1 MHGLPAPGT
10 IVAGKYRVETL
21 LGEGGMSSV
30 FRAHHE
36 LMDKPV
42 ALKWLRPE
50 LSARPDAKDRF
61 LREARASARIK
72 HPNVV
77 DVHDVGVHE
86 GALFLVMELL
96 EGESF
101 AQLIQRGNIS
111 IPHALRLLLGAME
124 GVAFAHDNGIVHRDI
139 KPENIFVVRNRVY
152 PDGIAKI
159 LDFGISKLA
168 NDASGGGQNLTK
180 TGHTVGTPEYMSME
194 QMTGEAD
201 VDGRADVYSFGV
213 LLYRALTGITP
224 FSGETFAAI
233 AVKVATSTPLPPRQ
247 LRSELPPAL
256 EQVVMRA
263 MARDRNQRFP
273 NMRAL
278 IDALSFLGSTQGFLS
293 QMQNPGMGAPLLTP
307 TPQGLRDLV
316 PFSNFR
322 DGTQELGPPTKAL
335 TEQTPIPARIQ
346 APAQARSPLP
356 MFLGGF
362 LVAAMGVGTYL
373 MWPQSQVAGSAR
385 GQTSVPEL
393 PRADSPP
400 TGGGTVGNQGRPIA
414 PQPLDNGTGG
424 AREAVGSPPAT
435 SAPGEWDTPQMQV
448 QVEQAGT
455 GDQGTSVLDALQKA
469 AQEAAHE
476 GTGSARDTS
485 HRSSGVG
492 RRLVRRDTVTRISV
506 GTTQRPTAAEPAP
519 RSEPS
524 PAPAAETTKSAT
536 GRRSGTL
543 RSDDF

>member
-1 MHGLPAPGT
+1 MYGLPEPGT
-10 IVAGKYRVETL
+10 VVAGKYRVETL

-36 LMDKPV
+36 MMDKPV

-50 LSARPDAKDRF
+50 LSQRPEAKDRF

-77 DVHDVGVHE
+77 DVHDVGVHD

-111 IPHALRLLLGAME
+111 IPQALRLLIGAME
-124 GVAFAHDNGIVHRDI
+124 GVAFAHENGIVHRDI

-168 NDASGGGQNLTK
+168 NDASGSANLTK

-213 LLYRALTGITP
+213 LLYRALTGTTP

-233 AVKVATSTPLPPRQ
+233 AVKVATSAPIPPRQ
-247 LRSELPPAL
+247 LRPDLPASL
-256 EQVVMRA
+256 EQVVMKA
-263 MARDRNQRFP
+263 MARQRDQRFP
-273 NMRAL
+273 SMRAL
-278 IDALSFLGSTQGFLS
+278 IDALSFMGSTQGFVS
-293 QMQNPGMGAPLLTP
+293 QMQNPSGGAPLLTP
-307 TPQGLRDLV
+307 TPQGLRDLL

-322 DGTQELGPPTKAL
+322 DQTMELGPPTKAL
-335 TEQTPIPARIQ
+335 TEQTPIPLKTTQQR
-346 APAQARSPLP
+346 PRSALPLF
-356 MFLGGF
+356 MGGA
-362 LVAAMGVGTYL
+362 LVAAMGLGAYVLWPAATTVTTGRTTEEAARPEGETQRTGSVGT
-373 MWPQSQVAGSAR
+373 QQ
-385 GQTSVPEL
+385 E
-393 PRADSPP
+393 
-400 TGGGTVGNQGRPIA
+400 QGRPLA
-414 PQPLDNGTGG
+414 PQPENTGSVAG
-424 AREAVGSPPAT
+424 AGNDGP
-435 SAPGEWDTPQMQV
+435 APGAEWDSQPIAPVQV
-448 QVEQAGT
+448 QVEQPAPPPP
-455 GDQGTSVLDALQKA
+455 DNNSVLDALQKA
-469 AQEAAHE
+469 AHEAAHE
-476 GTGSARDTS
+476 GTGRDTYRHS
-485 HRSSGVG
+485 ASGGKRSK
-492 RRLVRRDTVTRISV
+492 RDSVIRTSV
-506 GTTQRPTAAEPAP
+506 GASEKSVSAEPV
-519 RSEPS
+519 RSEPV
-524 PAPAAETTKSAT
+524 APAGDSAKSAT

>member
-1 MHGLPAPGT
+1 MYGLPTQGT
-10 IVAGKYRVETL
+10 VVAGKYRVEAL

-36 LMDKPV
+36 MMDKAV

-50 LSARPDAKDRF
+50 LSARPEAKDRF

-77 DVHDVGVHE
+77 DVHDVGVHD

-101 AQLIQRGNIS
+101 AQLIQSGNIS
-111 IPHALRLLLGAME
+111 IPSALRLLLGAME
-124 GVAFAHDNGIVHRDI
+124 GVAFAHENGIVHRDI
-139 KPENIFVVRNRVY
+139 KPENIFVVKNRVY

-159 LDFGISKLA
+159 LDFGISKLTNEA
-168 NDASGGGQNLTK
+168 PGGQSLTK

-213 LLYRALTGITP
+213 LLYRALTGTTP

-233 AVKVATSTPLPPRQ
+233 AVKVATSSPIPPRQ
-247 LRSELPPAL
+247 LRPELPAAL

-263 MARDRNQRFP
+263 MARQREQRYP
-273 NMRAL
+273 SMRAL

-293 QMQNPGMGAPLLTP
+293 QMQNPSAGAPLLTP
-307 TPQGLRDLV
+307 TPQGLRDLL

-322 DGTQELGPPTKAL
+322 DQTMELGPPTKAL
-335 TEQTPIPARIQ
+335 TEQTPIPIKTAARQ
-346 APAQARSPLP
+346 RSVLPLV
-356 MFLGGF
+356 FAGG
-362 LVAAMGVGTYL
+362 LVAAMGLGAYA
-373 MWPQSQVAGSAR
+373 MWPAATTTSSTAGTTTPTDE
-385 GQTSVPEL
+385 Q
-393 PRADSPP
+393 PRDQLRA
-400 TGGGTVGNQGRPIA
+400 TGSSDTRNEQGRPLA
-414 PQPLDNGTGG
+414 QPPLDNAPVVTQEGTGNG
-424 AREAVGSPPAT
+424 NNGN
-435 SAPGEWDTPQMQV
+435 EWDNQPIAPVQV
-448 QVEQAGT
+448 QVEQAPP
-455 GDQGTSVLDALQKA
+455 DQGSVLDALQKA
-469 AQEAAHE
+469 AQAAHE
-476 GTGSARDTS
+476 GTGRDTYRPTSSAR
-485 HRSSGVG
+485 RSP
-492 RRLVRRDTVTRISV
+492 RRENTTRISV
-506 GTTQRPTAAEPAP
+506 GQSERAAPAEPVRP
-519 RSEPS
+519 PE
-524 PAPAAETTKSAT
+524 PAAPTSETKSAT

>member
-1 MHGLPAPGT
+1 MHGLPAQGT
-10 IVAGKYRVETL
+10 VVAGKYRVESL
-21 LGEGGMSSV
+21 LGEGGMSTV

-36 LMDKPV
+36 LMDKAV

-50 LSARPDAKDRF
+50 LSSRPEAKDRF

-124 GVAFAHDNGIVHRDI
+124 GVAFAHENGIVHRDI

-159 LDFGISKLA
+159 LDFGISKLT
-168 NDASGGGQNLTK
+168 NEGGQQSLTR

-194 QMTGEAD
+194 QMTGEPD

-213 LLYRALTGITP
+213 LLYRALTGTAP
-224 FSGETFAAI
+224 FTGETFAAI

-247 LRSELPPAL
+247 LRPELPAAL
-256 EQVVMRA
+256 EQVVMKA
-263 MARDRNQRFP
+263 MSRHRDQRYP
-273 NMRAL
+273 HMRAL
-278 IDALSFLGSTQGFLS
+278 IDALSFLGSTQGFIS
-293 QMQNPGMGAPLLTP
+293 QMQNPAAGAPLLTP
-307 TPQGLRDLV
+307 TPQGLRDLI

-322 DGTQELGPPTKAL
+322 DPTLELGPPTKAL
-335 TEQTPIPARIQ
+335 TEQTPIPSPIK
-346 APAQARSPLP
+346 APAQSRSALP

-362 LVAAMGVGTYL
+362 LVAAMGVGAFL
-373 MWPQSQVAGSAR
+373 MWPQANG
-385 GQTSVPEL
+385 EN
-393 PRADSPP
+393 PRASEA
-400 TGGGTVGNQGRPIA
+400 TGPSAETQRPEAIQTGSSASGGQGRPIA
-414 PQPLDNGTGG
+414 PQPNDNGAATREGPGPG
-424 AREAVGSPPAT
+424 A
-435 SAPGEWDTPQMQV
+435 EWDTQPIAPVQV
-448 QVEQAGT
+448 QVVEQQPGPN
-455 GDQGTSVLDALQKA
+455 DQAQGASVLDALQKA

-476 GTGSARDTS
+476 GTGRDVSPRAGVGTR
-485 HRSSGVG
+485 RSS
-492 RRLVRRDTVTRISV
+492 RRDTVTRVSV
-506 GTTQRPTAAEPAP
+506 GQSEHTQPEPPA
-519 RSEPS
+519 RTEA
-524 PAPAAETTKSAT
+524 APAAETTKSAT

>member
-1 MHGLPAPGT
+1 MYGLPAHGT
-10 IVAGKYRVETL
+10 IVAGKYRVESL

-50 LSARPDAKDRF
+50 LSQRPEAKDRF

-77 DVHDVGVHE
+77 DVHDVGTHD
-86 GALFLVMELL
+86 GALYLVMELL

-111 IPHALRLLLGAME
+111 IPNALRLLLGAME
-124 GVAFAHDNGIVHRDI
+124 GVSFAHDNGIVHRDI
-139 KPENIFVVRNRVY
+139 KPENIFVVKNRVY
-152 PDGIAKI
+152 PEGIAKI
-159 LDFGISKLA
+159 LDFGISKLT
-168 NDASGGGQNLTK
+168 DEGPGRQSLTK

-233 AVKVATSTPLPPRQ
+233 AVKVATSSPIPPRQ
-247 LRSELPPAL
+247 LRPELPAAL

-263 MARDRNQRFP
+263 MARQRDQRYP
-273 NMRAL
+273 SMRAL
-278 IDALSFLGSTQGFLS
+278 IEALSFLGSTQGFLS
-293 QMQNPGMGAPLLTP
+293 QMQNPGAGAPLLTP
-307 TPQGLRDLV
+307 TPQGLGGV
-316 PFSNFR
+316 MPFSNFR
-322 DGTQELGPPTKAL
+322 DRTMELGPPTKAL
-335 TEQTPIPARIQ
+335 TEQTPIPIR
-346 APAQARSPLP
+346 AQQRQSTLLP
-356 MFLGGF
+356 MLLGGS
-362 LVAAMGVGTYL
+362 LVAAMGIGAYV
-373 MWPQSQVAGSAR
+373 MWPSAATTLPNANSALGSQGQAGDDER
-385 GQTSVPEL
+385 
-393 PRADSPP
+393 P
-400 TGGGTVGNQGRPIA
+400 TVSQGRSNGQDRPLA
-414 PQPLDNGTGG
+414 QQPLDNGGAGSGNQGVAGNGAGG
-424 AREAVGSPPAT
+424 VN
-435 SAPGEWDTPQMQV
+435 EWENHQVQV
-448 QVEQAGT
+448 QVEQGT
-455 GDQGTSVLDALQKA
+455 PPDQGNSVLDALQKA

-476 GTGSARDTS
+476 GTGRDTYRPSGGGGSARRT
-485 HRSSGVG
+485 GG
-492 RRLVRRDTVTRISV
+492 ARRETVTRINV
-506 GTTQRPTAAEPAP
+506 GSEKPAQPEVVRNEPAAP
-519 RSEPS
+519 QPS
-524 PAPAAETTKSAT
+524 GETTKSAT

>member
-1 MHGLPAPGT
+1 
-10 IVAGKYRVETL
+10 
-21 LGEGGMSSV
+21 MSSV

-36 LMDKPV
+36 MMDKPV

-50 LSARPDAKDRF
+50 LSARPEAKDRF

-77 DVHDVGVHE
+77 DVHDVGVHD

-111 IPHALRLLLGAME
+111 IPNALRLLIGAME
-124 GVAFAHDNGIVHRDI
+124 GVAFAHENGIVHRDI

-159 LDFGISKLA
+159 LDFGISKLTNEA
-168 NDASGGGQNLTK
+168 PGGQSLTK

-213 LLYRALTGITP
+213 LLYRALTGTTP

-233 AVKVATSTPLPPRQ
+233 AVKVATSSPVSPRQ
-247 LRSELPPAL
+247 LRPELPLAL
-256 EQVVMRA
+256 DQVVMKA
-263 MARDRNQRFP
+263 MARQREHRYP
-273 NMRAL
+273 SMRAL

-293 QMQNPGMGAPLLTP
+293 QMQNPGAGAPLLTP
-307 TPQGLRDLV
+307 TPQGLRDLG

-322 DGTQELGPPTKAL
+322 DQTMELGPPTKAL
-335 TEQTPIPARIQ
+335 TEQTPIPIR
-346 APAQARSPLP
+346 APARPRSVLPLL
-356 MFLGGF
+356 LGGA
-362 LVAAMGVGTYL
+362 LVAAMGVGAYM
-373 MWPQSQVAGSAR
+373 MWPAAGA
-385 GQTSVPEL
+385 
-393 PRADSPP
+393 
-400 TGGGTVGNQGRPIA
+400 GGTHANDGTVTNPSTADNVPRVGVHGAQNGQGRPLA
-414 PQPLDNGTGG
+414 QQPLDNGNAGTGNQEGNG
-424 AREAVGSPPAT
+424 AGSGAGAVN
-435 SAPGEWDTPQMQV
+435 EWDNQPIAPVQV
-448 QVEQAGT
+448 QVEQQGSP
-455 GDQGTSVLDALQKA
+455 DQGNSVLDALQKA

-476 GTGSARDTS
+476 GTGRDTY
-485 HRSSGVG
+485 RPTTGGG
-492 RRLVRRDTVTRISV
+492 RRAGRRDGVTRVSV
-506 GTTQRPTAAEPAP
+506 GTDRASPEASRPTEPVP
-519 RSEPS
+519 
-524 PAPAAETTKSAT
+524 PAAATETTKSAT